1 MEQTACLE
9 FPIPN
14 EIIDIVL
21 SYLSPEELL
30 DLAAIATERLK
41 TCTFR
46 ALRKKSRGK
55 YQFMKM
61 LSLILFYSS

>member
-1 MEQTACLE
+1 MHIALDIMEQAALLD

-14 EIIDIVL
+14 EIIEMVI

-30 DLAAIATERLK
+30 DLATIATDRLK
-41 TCTFR
+41 KCTYS

-55 YQFMKM
+55 Y
-61 LSLILFYSS
+61 